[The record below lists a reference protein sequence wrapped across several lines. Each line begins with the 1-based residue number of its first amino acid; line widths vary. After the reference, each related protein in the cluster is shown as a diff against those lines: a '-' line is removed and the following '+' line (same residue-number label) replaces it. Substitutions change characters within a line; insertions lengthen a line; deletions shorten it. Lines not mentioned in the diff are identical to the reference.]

1 MQEYDSWKLA
11 GVRRPSEGSTATID
25 DVRRSGR
32 FAIVTAAEARA
43 LLGDGGKHN
52 AVLHPL
58 VGGVPLE
65 AAWASLRR
73 FVEQVLQPA
82 RKRE

>member
-1 MQEYDSWKLA
+1 
-11 GVRRPSEGSTATID
+11 
-25 DVRRSGR
+25 
-32 FAIVTAAEARA
+32 VTPAEARA

-58 VGGVPLE
+58 AGGVPLE

-82 RKRE
+82 RNRQ